1 MALGATPRLY
11 VLRLMGTNMR
21 HPVREFHQT
30 VADGGSDINWYRNN
44 KVNKVDSLMFLVF
57 GAVLWFRL
65 VVYYHYQLWT
75 WTMHLVFV
83 RTSDSH
89 EHVYFNQVGRHQVK
103 DGMAMVNSLR
113 MENPS
118 QDDIVTTRM
127 ITFFAI
133 LLNLHLPLASSG
145 RVHPKQYP
153 YFLMSAIKTCFIL
166 FIAVFDQ
173 WWVQKNN
180 LQWMA
185 QPPNLNSTDHQGG
198 KHSQP
203 KNTLKFCYGMI
214 DPPKKSYAMHEL
226 TYITI
231 ILIQHVGDFSIYI
244 FLYIIYI
251 YIHGASWK
259 YETQKKIQD
268 LSRSE
273 RPPYMKRNWES
284 PAFVPRTG
292 LKPCRL
298 VLLDGRVRLQPSQG
312 FKAIWPPLDNFE
324 LQVGDD
330 QTNPTSWPTLP
341 QSNNSTLKIDLPKT
355 KVVPTIHFSGPQ
367 KNRKKIW
374 WLANWYIILTR

>member
-1 MALGATPRLY
+1 
-11 VLRLMGTNMR
+11 
-21 HPVREFHQT
+21 
-30 VADGGSDINWYRNN
+30 
-44 KVNKVDSLMFLVF
+44 
-57 GAVLWFRL
+57 
-65 VVYYHYQLWT
+65 
-75 WTMHLVFV
+75 
-83 RTSDSH
+83 
-89 EHVYFNQVGRHQVK
+89 
-103 DGMAMVNSLR
+103 

-133 LLNLHLPLASSG
+133 LLNLHLPPASKG

-153 YFLMSAIKTCFIL
+153 YFLMSAIKTCLIL

-198 KHSQP
+198 KHPQP
-203 KNTLKFCYGMI
+203 KNTLKFQYDMI
-214 DPPKKSYAMHEL
+214 DPPKKTYAMHDL
-226 TYITI
+226 TYIYHNFNPTLVN
-231 ILIQHVGDFSIYI
+231 ILH
-244 FLYIIYI
+244 IYI
-251 YIHGASWK
+251 YGASWK
-259 YETQKKIQD
+259 YETPKRIQD

-273 RPPYMKRNWES
+273 RPPYMKRNWKS
-284 PAFVPRTG
+284 PSFVPRTG

-312 FKAIWPPLDNFE
+312 FKEIWPPLDNFE

-330 QTNPTSWPTLP
+330 QTNPTSWPSLP
-341 QSNNSTLKIDLPKT
+341 QSNNSTLKIDLPKM

-367 KNRKKIW
+367 K
-374 WLANWYIILTR
+374 